1 LKDATVQALT
11 ATKGSWLNL
20 VRIHVSRLTRQGLI
34 ALVHRQWMHRLQTFT
49 YITSIPTWLGWCQ

>member
-20 VRIHVSRLTRQGLI
+20 VRIHVSRLI